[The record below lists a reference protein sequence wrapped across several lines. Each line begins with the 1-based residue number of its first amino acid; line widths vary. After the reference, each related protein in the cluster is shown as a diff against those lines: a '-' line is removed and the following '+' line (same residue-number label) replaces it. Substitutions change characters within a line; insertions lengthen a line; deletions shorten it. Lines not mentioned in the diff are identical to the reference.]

1 MSSAPASSA
10 TPATRADT
18 SPARS
23 RLSVLWR
30 HPIPDGDSGG
40 HRHARSVHAGC
51 LALALITA
59 VILVRVELSGNRE
72 QALPLM
78 AVEVVVLAALALNYV
93 GRWIWAVRLAAFGIL
108 LGSVFIV
115 SQARDG
121 FRSIVMLSFPGLLMV
136 AVMLLGA
143 ADYWLLASATLL
155 TVTGLGVAEIH
166 GLIPTVPITRSPTD
180 YSTVLIVDLMLGVIA
195 FFGGLL
201 ARSTRL
207 NLEETRATVEQLAA
221 ANRRLK
227 RSEAR
232 YRSFIELAV
241 DAVIVVD
248 QDGKIS
254 EVNHQASVLTGVA
267 RDELSG
273 VSIASVLSPIDP
285 EHGRFPLDLLADGAS
300 IMRAFRVVRPDG
312 TVVETEMH
320 SAVLPDGLI
329 LCFCRDITERRRAA
343 EEREKLQAQLQQ
355 AQKMESIGRLAGGV
369 AHDFNNLLTVI
380 NGYCDVLL
388 SNPGPGTP
396 PAELAEI
403 QKAGK
408 RAAELTR
415 QLLAFSRKQV
425 LQPRVLDLN
434 RVVADMRPML
444 ERLVGEDVQV
454 SVEFEAPTATVCA
467 DPHQLGQVVM
477 NLAVNARDAMPGGG
491 ALAIRTACVDLDE
504 GQALSNLDV
513 PAGRYVTLAVSDS
526 GVGMDEETR
535 RHIFEPF
542 FTTKGAGRGT
552 GLGLSMVQGIVAQSG
567 GSVSVSSA
575 RGRGTTFTVYLP
587 AVAEAATEIVA
598 SVPLPDRGGRETVLV
613 VEDQPDVRSYTVA
626 VLKARGYVVLEA
638 GSAAEALQL
647 CQQERR
653 RIHLVVTD
661 VVMPSTSGV
670 VLAGRLKEILPGIKV
685 LFMSGYADTV
695 VARQGELGEGTA
707 FVQKPFSPTELAEK
721 VRFVLGPPD

>member
-1 MSSAPASSA
+1 MAQ
-10 TPATRADT
+10 ADT
-18 SPARS
+18 APARS
-23 RLSVLWR
+23 RLSARWR
-30 HPIPDGDSGG
+30 NPAPDGDSGG

-51 LALALITA
+51 LALALLIA
-59 VILVRVELSGNRE
+59 IAIVREAMSGSLE
-72 QALPLM
+72 EALPLM
-78 AVEVVVLAALALNYV
+78 VLEVVVLAALAVNWA
-93 GRWIWAVRLAAFGIL
+93 GWWIWAVRLATFGTL

-121 FRSIVMLSFPGLLMV
+121 FRSIIMLSFPGLLVV
-136 AVMLLGA
+136 AVMLLRA
-143 ADYWLLASATLL
+143 VDYWLLASATLL
-155 TVTGLGVAEIH
+155 TVTGLGIAEIH
-166 GLIPTVPITRSPTD
+166 GLIPTVPIVRSQTG
-180 YSTVLIVDLMLGVIA
+180 YGTVFLVDLLLGVIA
-195 FFGGLL
+195 YFGGLL

-207 NLEETRATVEQLAA
+207 NLEETRGTVEQLAA
-221 ANRRLK
+221 ANRGLK

-241 DAVIVVD
+241 DAIFVVD
-248 QDGKIS
+248 QDGRIS
-254 EVNHQASVLTGVA
+254 EVNRQASTLTCIA
-267 RDELSG
+267 RDELPG
-273 VSIASVLSPIDP
+273 VSISTLLSPIDP
-285 EHGRFPLDLLADGAS
+285 EHGRFALDLLADGAS
-300 IMRAFRVVRPDG
+300 IMRAFRVVRRDG

-320 SAVLPDGLI
+320 SAMLPDGLI

-380 NGYCDVLL
+380 NGYCELL
-388 SNPGPGTP
+388 LADPGPGTP
-396 PAELAEI
+396 PGELAEI
-403 QKAGK
+403 HKAGK

-425 LQPRVLDLN
+425 LQPSALDLN
-434 RVVADMRPML
+434 RVVEDMRPML

-454 SVEFEAPTATVCA
+454 SVDLDARSGTVHA

-491 ALAIRTACVDLDE
+491 TLVIRTARVDLDE
-504 GQALSNLDV
+504 DEALSHTDMQ
-513 PAGRYVTLAVSDS
+513 AGRYVTLAVSDS

-535 RHIFEPF
+535 GHIFEPF
-542 FTTKGAGRGT
+542 FTTKGVGRGT

-567 GSVSVSSA
+567 GSVTVSSE

-587 AVAEAATEIVA
+587 AVDEAAAEVVA
-598 SVPLPDRGGRETVLV
+598 SVPLSDQGGSETVLV
-613 VEDQPDVRSYTVA
+613 VEDQPEVRSYAVA
-626 VLKARGYVVLEA
+626 VLKARGYSVFEA
-638 GSAAEALQL
+638 ASAAEALLL

-661 VVMPSTSGV
+661 VVMPSSSGLL
-670 VLAGRLKEILPGIKV
+670 LASRLKDIRPGTRV

-695 VARQGELGEGTA
+695 VARHGELGEGAA
-707 FVQKPFSPTELAEK
+707 FIQKPFSPTELAEK
-721 VRFVLGPPD
+721 VRLVLGPPD